1 MKNILVLLLFSFFCL
16 LVAASSFTKPSLEKC
31 LYPVV
36 LVESIKSKSTG
47 TGFIV
52 KSKKVNN
59 KYVNICLSC
68 SHILDSND
76 ITISTSDY
84 KKPFSF
90 KSFQKYNGL
99 VISKD
104 EKFDIS
110 LISFLSDNKY
120 NEVEIDMEYKPE
132 LRDSVFTIAHG
143 MADPARY
150 SEGIVSSV
158 DDDKKEISTSVGML
172 LGDSGGPLFHQNKV
186 VGIANAMKA
195 YKIGKLTIPLNNFSI
210 YKHISGSKKLLE
222 QSKLY
227 DLIINSVETD
237 LSELEKKLQKVN

>member
-1 MKNILVLLLFSFFCL
+1 MFFFCV
-16 LVAASSFTKPSLEKC
+16 LVAANSLTKPSLEKC

-52 KSKKVNN
+52 KSQKVNE
-59 KYVNICLSC
+59 KYINLCLSC
-68 SHILDSND
+68 SHILDSDD
-76 ITISTSDY
+76 IAISTSDY

-90 KSFQKYNGL
+90 KSFKKYNGL
-99 VISKD
+99 VINKD
-104 EKFDIS
+104 KKFDIS
-110 LISFLSDNKY
+110 IISFLSDYKY
-120 NEVEIDMEYKPE
+120 SEVEIDMEYKPE

-195 YKIGKLTIPLNNFSI
+195 YKIGKITIPLNHFSI

-222 QSKLY
+222 DSKLY
-227 DLIINSVETD
+227 GLIINNEETN